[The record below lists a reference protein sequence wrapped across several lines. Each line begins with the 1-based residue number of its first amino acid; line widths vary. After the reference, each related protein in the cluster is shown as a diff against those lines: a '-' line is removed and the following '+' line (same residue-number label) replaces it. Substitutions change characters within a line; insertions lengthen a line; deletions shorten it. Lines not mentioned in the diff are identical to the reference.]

1 MEERVRPGGT
11 GLFMV
16 ELLASSGIFV
26 LCAAVC
32 IALFVKA
39 ETISRRS
46 EALSRAVSAAQG
58 AAESFRACGGD
69 LAETAALAGGRVEN
83 GSLVIGYDADW
94 APAEGAGA
102 YTLTLTPVPEDG
114 WVDGELTVT
123 GSEGE
128 LLRWQVGALEAAL

>member
-16 ELLASSGIFV
+16 ELLASAAVFV

-32 IALFVKA
+32 TALFVHA

-69 LAETAALAGGRVEN
+69 LEEAAALSGGSVEG
-83 GSLVIGYDADW
+83 GSLVIGYDAGW
-94 APAEGAGA
+94 AVTDGDGAF
-102 YTLTLTPVPEDG
+102 TLTLTPAPEDG
-114 WVDGELTVT
+114 WVDGTLTVA

-128 LLRWQVGALEAAL
+128 LLRWQVGALEAAS

>member
-16 ELLASSGIFV
+16 ELLAASAVFV

-32 IALFVKA
+32 TALFVQA

-58 AAESFRACGGD
+58 AAECFRACGGD
-69 LAETAALAGGRVEN
+69 VAETAALAGGRVEN

-114 WVDGELTVT
+114 WVDGALTVT
-123 GSEGE
+123 GGGKE
-128 LLRWQVGALEAAL
+128 LLRWQVGALEAAP

>member
-1 MEERVRPGGT
+1 MEERVKPGGT

-46 EALSRAVSAAQG
+46 EALSRAVSAAQT
-58 AAESFRACGGD
+58 AAE
-69 LAETAALAGGRVEN
+69 
-83 GSLVIGYDADW
+83 
-94 APAEGAGA
+94 
-102 YTLTLTPVPEDG
+102 
-114 WVDGELTVT
+114 
-123 GSEGE
+123 
-128 LLRWQVGALEAAL
+128 

>member
-16 ELLASSGIFV
+16 ELLAASAVFV

-32 IALFVKA
+32 TALFVQA

-102 YTLTLTPVPEDG
+102 YTLTLTPAPEDG
-114 WVDGELTVT
+114 WVDGALTVT
-123 GSEGE
+123 GGGRE
-128 LLRWQVGALEAAL
+128 LLRWQVGALEAAP